1 MGGGGYSWSQS
12 KFSDDYCNS
21 GMYLFINSIYL
32 SSINPSIYHPSIHPF
47 IIHSSIHPFIHRFI
61 YSSIYPG
68 CLTSWLGDRYCDSS
82 CNVFTCGYDAGDC
95 GVEDFDKLY
104 HVDITHN
111 TPMNNTFIIPLGKPV
126 PPSLPFSLSPSLP
139 HSLSL
144 PPALP
149 PSLPI
154 FPFLSC
160 SLSIYLSIYLSLSL
174 TLSETS
180 SMYFNLSS
188 VFPNGSVISSAEHS
202 VSPVIRSA
210 VMAKLYNT
218 LSLTFS
224 HNVTRSSIHFI
235 VKGKYLNESK
245 TVR

>member
-126 PPSLPFSLSPSLP
+126 PPSLPFSLSPSLT
-139 HSLSL
+139 HSLSPSR
-144 PPALP
+144 PPTFTSHL
-149 PSLPI
+149 SL
-154 FPFLSC
+154 
-160 SLSIYLSIYLSLSL
+160 SLLFSIYLSIYLSLSL